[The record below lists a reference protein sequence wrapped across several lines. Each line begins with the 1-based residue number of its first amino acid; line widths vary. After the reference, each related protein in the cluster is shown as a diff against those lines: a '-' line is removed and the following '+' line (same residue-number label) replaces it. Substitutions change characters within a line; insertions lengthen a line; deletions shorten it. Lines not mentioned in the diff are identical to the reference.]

1 MAHGYIEPG
10 KHIYVPEDPDPLRDG
25 LYRGFWAHRQQP
37 KPQPETQ
44 QEAPDGP
51 KA

>member
-25 LYRGFWAHRQQP
+25 LYAGYHAHKKALAERAQQQP
-37 KPQPETQ
+37 P
-44 QEAPDGP
+44 APP
-51 KA
+51 KEPT